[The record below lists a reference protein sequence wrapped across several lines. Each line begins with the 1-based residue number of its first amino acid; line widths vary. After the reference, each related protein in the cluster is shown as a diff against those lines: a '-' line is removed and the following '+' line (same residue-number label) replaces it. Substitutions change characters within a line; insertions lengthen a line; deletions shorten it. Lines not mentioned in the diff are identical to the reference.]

1 MSEAAQAFARALAEE
16 REAALHADFDT
27 LLRVQEEKR
36 ALLPHLQNGVAPE
49 LAADLQDRARKTL
62 VLLRQLLSCVQ
73 GVLGIEVAESTYT
86 AHGQAAAYGHNSQ
99 PSLRGRL

>member
-36 ALLPHLQNGVAPE
+36 ALLPLLQTGLAPE
-49 LAADLQDRARKTL
+49 LAADLQDHARKNL
-62 VLLRQLLSCVQ
+62 VLLRQLLACVQ
-73 GVLGIEVAESTYT
+73 GVLGIEPESTYT
-86 AHGQAAAYGHNSQ
+86 AHGQAAAHGHNAQ
-99 PSLRGRL
+99 LSLRGRL

>member
-1 MSEAAQAFARALAEE
+1 MSEAAQAFARALAED

-27 LLRVQEEKR
+27 LMRVQDEKR
-36 ALLPHLQNGVAPE
+36 ALLPLLQTGIAPE
-49 LAADLQDRARKTL
+49 IAADLQDRARKNL
-62 VLLRQLLSCVQ
+62 VLLRQLLTCVQ
-73 GVLGIEVAESTYT
+73 GALGIQQAESTYT